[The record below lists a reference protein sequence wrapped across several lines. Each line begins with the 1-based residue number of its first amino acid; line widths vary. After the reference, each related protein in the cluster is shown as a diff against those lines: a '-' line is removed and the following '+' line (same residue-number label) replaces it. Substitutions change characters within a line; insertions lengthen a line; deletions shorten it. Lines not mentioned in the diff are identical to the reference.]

1 MKRLLHGW
9 FVILLGATLLGT
21 SLVACGPAKKSVYPP
36 TLSIQQL
43 TVLPDGQWRLTLRIQ
58 NNSYDEMDFKSLE
71 GQLQIGALA
80 PIRLHATFE
89 RDIPELAGDVLS
101 LDVLPTAAMNQTLQ
115 EAAGKGSAGSVAYR
129 IKGSA
134 NAKPEQEK
142 NARDFDFG
150 GSDWISPVPGIPNT
164 WR

>member
-1 MKRLLHGW
+1 MKRLLHG
-9 FVILLGATLLGT
+9 FALILLGA
-21 SLVACGPAKKSVYPP
+21 SLIACGPTKKSVFPP

-43 TVLPDGQWRLTLRIQ
+43 TVLPNGQWRVTLRIQ

-71 GQLQIGALA
+71 GQLKIGALA

-89 RDIPELAGDVLS
+89 RDIPELAGDVLP
-101 LDVLPTAAMNQTLQ
+101 LDLLPTAAMNQVLQ
-115 EAAGKGSAGSVAYR
+115 EAATKGSAGSVAYH
-129 IKGSA
+129 IKGSTR
-134 NAKPEQEK
+134 AKPAQEK
-142 NARDFDFG
+142 HARDFDFD